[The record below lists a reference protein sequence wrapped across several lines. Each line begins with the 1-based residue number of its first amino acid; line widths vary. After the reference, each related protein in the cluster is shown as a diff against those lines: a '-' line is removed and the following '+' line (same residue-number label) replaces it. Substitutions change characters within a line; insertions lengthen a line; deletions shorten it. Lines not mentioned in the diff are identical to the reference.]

1 MWRAFLD
8 VHRRVE
14 TAVERQLAAYGLS
27 TADYALLVPLSE
39 ATDGVLRVRDLGRAV
54 GWDRS
59 RLSHQLRRMGER
71 GLVARSSCATDAR
84 GTMVRLTAAGRRVV
98 ETAAPG
104 HVATV
109 REHFVDLLDPA
120 EVDALTALLTRLSTE
135 LDDAAD
141 SAAYAGT

>member
-8 VHRRVE
+8 VHRHVE
-14 TAVERQLAAYGLS
+14 SAVERQLAAYGLS

-59 RLSHQLRRMGER
+59 RLSHQLRRMSER
-71 GLVARSSCATDAR
+71 GLVDRFSCATDAR
-84 GTMVRLTAAGRRVV
+84 GTMVRLTAAGRRLLQ
-98 ETAAPG
+98 TAAPG

-109 REHFVDLLDPA
+109 RDHFVDLLEPG
-120 EVDALTALLTRLSTE
+120 EVDALASLLIRLSTQ
-135 LDDAAD
+135 LDDGAD
-141 SAAYAGT
+141 PAAYAGT